1 MEEGFEHAESGV
13 GEVERE
19 EEDGVDDSNWRG
31 QVGSLALVELLTG
44 EYWNHEKRE
53 RCQIED

>member
-1 MEEGFEHAESGV
+1 M
-13 GEVERE
+13 ERE